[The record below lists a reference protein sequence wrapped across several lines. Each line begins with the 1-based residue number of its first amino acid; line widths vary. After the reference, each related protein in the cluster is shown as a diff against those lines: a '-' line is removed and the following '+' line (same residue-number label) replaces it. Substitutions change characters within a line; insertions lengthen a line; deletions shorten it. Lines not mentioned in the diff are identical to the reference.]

1 MAREPDNLV
10 LTQLREIRGGL
21 DQIRSKLEEHDR
33 RFDKI
38 EKDIETFKFQPTH
51 TFGLAGM
58 ANLQSQLAQEKADEA
73 LERQKRMDAHFA
85 EIERRLGKVEE
96 PHEH

>member
-10 LTQLREIRGGL
+10 LMQLREIRGGL
-21 DQIRSKLEEHDR
+21 DQISSKLEEHDR

-38 EKDIETFKFQPTH
+38 DKDNETFKFQLTH

-58 ANLQSQLAQEKADEA
+58 ANLQSQLAQERADEA
-73 LERQKRMDAHFA
+73 LERQKRMDSHFA
-85 EIERRLGKVEE
+85 EVERRLGKVEE